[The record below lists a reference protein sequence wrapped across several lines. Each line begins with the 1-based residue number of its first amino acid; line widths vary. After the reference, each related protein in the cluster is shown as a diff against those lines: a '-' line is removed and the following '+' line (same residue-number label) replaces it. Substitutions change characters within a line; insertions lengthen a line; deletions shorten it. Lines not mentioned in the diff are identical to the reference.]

1 MHLTAEDKSCLAGDR
16 GEATRLAMRFLVAAG
31 EAMQASRLIDI
42 TRCHLVGSYYAGE
55 ADLLLLRRFAA
66 LGAKVRVPTTL
77 NASSACLDSC
87 SLNPQIDQEQAGLVV
102 RLHEQLGCDPVL
114 TCAPYHLPAPP
125 VLGERIAW
133 AESNAV
139 TYANSVL
146 GARSNKTVQYLDLC
160 AALTGR
166 IPEYGLYL
174 DSARAPALVIDC
186 ASIPSP
192 FWDEPMHWELL
203 GLLLGYK
210 CGSDIPLITGIDA
223 EPTQDMLRSLSAAA
237 ASSGGMSMFHLA
249 GITPE
254 APLARV
260 SELQTTCVAA
270 LPLSTDDLLNELQPY
285 AGSEG
290 DAVSA
295 ICLGAPHYSLSQLSR
310 LAKEVLSS
318 AVRLKIPI
326 YVTTSRYNLAQLQ
339 NTLQL
344 GELRARGI
352 VFLVDAC
359 SYYGQV
365 IPKQTAGVMTDSA
378 KWAYYAGGNL
388 GVNAY
393 LGSLENCIETARQG
407 RLVRGDRS

>member
-1 MHLTAEDKSCLAGDR
+1 
-16 GEATRLAMRFLVAAG
+16 
-31 EAMQASRLIDI
+31 
-42 TRCHLVGSYYAGE
+42 
-55 ADLLLLRRFAA
+55 
-66 LGAKVRVPTTL
+66 
-77 NASSACLDSC
+77 
-87 SLNPQIDQEQAGLVV
+87 
-102 RLHEQLGCDPVL
+102 
-114 TCAPYHLPAPP
+114 
-125 VLGERIAW
+125 
-133 AESNAV
+133 
-139 TYANSVL
+139 
-146 GARSNKTVQYLDLC
+146 
-160 AALTGR
+160 
-166 IPEYGLYL
+166 
-174 DSARAPALVIDC
+174 
-186 ASIPSP
+186 
-192 FWDEPMHWELL
+192 
-203 GLLLGYK
+203 
-210 CGSDIPLITGIDA
+210 
-223 EPTQDMLRSLSAAA
+223 
-237 ASSGGMSMFHLA
+237 MFHLA

-310 LAKEVLSS
+310 LAEEVLSS
-318 AVRLKIPI
+318 AMRLTVPI

-339 NTLQL
+339 NSLQL

-365 IPKQTAGVMTDSA
+365 IPKQTAAVMTDSA

-393 LGSLENCIETARQG
+393 LGSLENCIETARLG
-407 RLVRGDRS
+407 RLVRGNRS

>member
-1 MHLTAEDKSCLAGDR
+1 MYLTAEDKARLAGDQ
-16 GEATRLAMRFLVAAG
+16 GEATRLAMRFLVTAG
-31 EAMQASRLIDI
+31 EAMQAARLIDI

-55 ADLLLLRRFAA
+55 ADLLLLRRFVA

-77 NASSACLDSC
+77 NASSACLASS
-87 SLNPQIDQEQAGLVV
+87 SLNPQIEQEQASLVV
-102 RLHEQLGCDPVL
+102 RLHEQLGCSPAL
-114 TCAPYHLPAPP
+114 TCAPYHLPDSP

-146 GARSNKTVQYLDLC
+146 GARSNKTVQYFDLC

-174 DSARAPALVIDC
+174 DSARVPALVIDC
-186 ASIPSP
+186 TSIPSP

-203 GLLLGYK
+203 GLWLGYR
-210 CGSDIPLITGIDA
+210 CGSDIPLITGIVA

-237 ASSGGMSMFHLA
+237 ASSGGVSMIHLA
-249 GITPE
+249 GVTPE
-254 APLARV
+254 APLSRV
-260 SELQTTCVAA
+260 SELQSTCVAA
-270 LPLSTDDLLNELQPY
+270 LSLSVDDLLGELKPF
-285 AGSEG
+285 AGCEG
-290 DAVSA
+290 DVVSA
-295 ICLGAPHYSLSQLSR
+295 ICLGAPHYSLSQLTR

-318 AVRLKIPI
+318 AAGLEIPI

-352 VFLVDAC
+352 IFLVDAC

-365 IPKQTAGVMTDSA
+365 IPKQTAAVMTDSA

-393 LGSLENCIETARQG
+393 LGSLENCIETARLG

>member
-1 MHLTAEDKSCLAGDR
+1 
-16 GEATRLAMRFLVAAG
+16 
-31 EAMQASRLIDI
+31 
-42 TRCHLVGSYYAGE
+42 
-55 ADLLLLRRFAA
+55 
-66 LGAKVRVPTTL
+66 
-77 NASSACLDSC
+77 
-87 SLNPQIDQEQAGLVV
+87 
-102 RLHEQLGCDPVL
+102 
-114 TCAPYHLPAPP
+114 

-146 GARSNKTVQYLDLC
+146 GARSNKTVQCLDLC

-186 ASIPSP
+186 ASRPSP

-260 SELQTTCVAA
+260 SALQTTCVAA
-270 LPLSTDDLLNELQPY
+270 LPLFTDDLLNELQPY

-318 AVRLKIPI
+318 AVRLKVPI

-359 SYYGQV
+359 S
-365 IPKQTAGVMTDSA
+365 
-378 KWAYYAGGNL
+378 
-388 GVNAY
+388 
-393 LGSLENCIETARQG
+393 G
-407 RLVRGDRS
+407 RRCV

>member
-1 MHLTAEDKSCLAGDR
+1 MHLTDQDKSCLVGDQ
-16 GEATRLAMRFLVAAG
+16 GEASRLAMRFLVAAG

-66 LGAKVRVPTTL
+66 LRAKVRVPTTL
-77 NASSACLDSC
+77 NASSACLDGC
-87 SLNPQIDQEQAGLVV
+87 SLNPQIDQEQASLVV
-102 RLHEQLGCDPVL
+102 RLHEQMGCIPEL
-114 TCAPYHLPAPP
+114 TCAPYHLPDPP
-125 VLGERIAW
+125 MLGERIAW

-166 IPEYGLYL
+166 IPEHGLYL
-174 DSARAPALVIDC
+174 DSERAPALVIDC
-186 ASIPSP
+186 ASIPKH

-223 EPTQDMLRSLSAAA
+223 QPTQDMLRSLSAAA

-249 GITPE
+249 GVTPE

-270 LPLSTDDLLNELQPY
+270 LPLSIDDLLSELQPY
-285 AGSEG
+285 AGCEG

-295 ICLGAPHYSLSQLSR
+295 ICLGAPHYSLSQLSQ

-318 AVRLKIPI
+318 PMSLKIPI
-326 YVTTSRYNLAQLQ
+326 YVTTSRYNLALFQ

-365 IPKQTAGVMTDSA
+365 IPKQTAAVMTDSA

-393 LGSLENCIETARQG
+393 LGNLENCIETARRG
-407 RLVRGDRS
+407 SLVRGYRS